1 MKEKKSNSN
10 IHTKLP
16 EEKPEFHLN
25 ENISPKPHKIENYNP
40 NMQASLTDFNLF
52 LKALPLNE
60 KALSVKSFPLLL
72 MGKTGMSS
80 ISNRIF
86 TEREKYIN

>member
-1 MKEKKSNSN
+1 
-10 IHTKLP
+10 
-16 EEKPEFHLN
+16 
-25 ENISPKPHKIENYNP
+25 
-40 NMQASLTDFNLF
+40 MQASLSDFNLF